1 MELALA
7 YQVMGLVGETGEIMK
22 RADNI
27 NFTSDDG
34 KDLMRRILCRW
45 SNLDIEDTDPFTV
58 MNTCKSLLNDTIR
71 ALEMDV
77 RSKGN
82 WGIGLDIIGELNRM
96 AGSEVNNFLGDISK
110 NLGNVYQGM
119 AADNEE
125 LIQDIRFV
133 LRKY

>member
-7 YQVMGLVGETGEIMK
+7 YQFTGLVGETNEIMK
-22 RADNI
+22 RADRI

-34 KDLMRRILCRW
+34 ENLMRRTLRRW
-45 SNLDIEDTDPFTV
+45 NDLDIKDTDPFTV

-82 WGIGLDIIGELNRM
+82 WKM
-96 AGSEVNNFLGDISK
+96 KIS
-110 NLGNVYQGM
+110 V
-119 AADNEE
+119 
-125 LIQDIRFV
+125 R
-133 LRKY
+133 

>member
-1 MELALA
+1 MALALI
-7 YQVMGLVGETGEIMK
+7 QQFMGLLGETNEIMK

-34 KDLMRRILCRW
+34 RDLMRKILRRW
-45 SNLDIEDTDPFTV
+45 SDLDIENTDPFTV
-58 MNTCKSLLNDTIR
+58 MNICKSLLNDTIR

-82 WGIGLDIIGELNRM
+82 WSTGMNVVAGLNYLV
-96 AGSEVNNFLGDISK
+96 GSSLNNFLGGL
-110 NLGNVYQGM
+110 NEGLGGIYQGM
-119 AADNEE
+119 AALDAQ
-125 LIQDIRFV
+125 LIQDIRIV

>member
-1 MELALA
+1 
-7 YQVMGLVGETGEIMK
+7 MK
-22 RADNI
+22 RADRI

-34 KDLMRRILCRW
+34 ENLMRRTLRRW
-45 SNLDIEDTDPFTV
+45 SDLDIEDTDPFTV

-82 WGIGLDIIGELNRM
+82 WSTGMNVIAGLNYLIGSGLND
-96 AGSEVNNFLGDISK
+96 FLGSLNEEMGDA
-110 NLGNVYQGM
+110 YQGM
-119 AADNEE
+119 AAVDAQ
-125 LIQDIRFV
+125 LIQDIRIV